1 MKKVS
6 IIFTNFYQ
14 KMASR
19 LWNQKTA
26 SFLTG
31 DSGKGQNGLHLFT
44 RYYFKKGL
52 FADEFYKMFQEDVNM
67 ITN

>member
-1 MKKVS
+1 
-6 IIFTNFYQ
+6 
-14 KMASR
+14 MASR